1 MPRRCQRLADF
12 IEAHQQ
18 QLVLLWQEHARE
30 RLELQLD
37 ESALL
42 DHLPDFVSDLVE
54 ALRSDEGRWPHVE
67 SAKGHGRQ
75 RLKVGVDIGS
85 LTREMTLV
93 GEMVAELAEQHGE
106 IFPCN
111 DLLRLM
117 SLIGQ
122 GAAASVSA
130 YAKVRDEQLA
140 EQAAQHFSF
149 IAHEIRNPLHNA
161 RLAADVL
168 ARVPESDREQ
178 YRKRLDLAL
187 TQLENLVDDSLIEA
201 RLYGEPRLDVKPV
214 HSVALVEQA
223 HRDLLEQITE
233 KRLVVEQEVEDFT
246 IEADPTL
253 LGSALVNLMRNAVKF
268 TRESGRIV
276 VTARHGKGS
285 AAFAVRDECGGIPED
300 FVPKLF
306 KHFSQ
311 ARSEKG
317 GSGLGL
323 LIVKQAV
330 EAHGGTV
337 TVENEPGRG
346 CCFRLELPR
355 QQPEQAAATKAR
367 REK

>member
-1 MPRRCQRLADF
+1 MPRSCRRLADF
-12 IEAHQQ
+12 IEAHKQ

-30 RLELQLD
+30 RLELELE

-54 ALRSDEGRWPHVE
+54 ALRSDQGEWPHVE

-75 RLKVGVDIGS
+75 RLKVGIDIGS

-93 GEMVAELAEQHGE
+93 GETVAELADQHGE
-106 IFPCN
+106 VFSHN

-117 SLIGQ
+117 SLIGL

-130 YAKVRDEQLA
+130 YAEVRDEQLA
-140 EQAAQHFSF
+140 EQAARHFAF

-178 YRKRLDLAL
+178 HQKRLERAL

-201 RLYGEPRLDVKPV
+201 RLYGEPRLHVKSLRAV
-214 HSVALVEQA
+214 DLVEEA
-223 HRDLLEQITE
+223 HGDLLGQITE
-233 KRLVVEQEVEDFT
+233 KRLVLEQEVEDFAL
-246 IEADPTL
+246 EADRTL
-253 LGSALVNLMRNAVKF
+253 LSSALVNLMRNAVKF
-268 TRESGRIV
+268 TRAGGRIV
-276 VTARHGKGS
+276 VTARHSNGS
-285 AAFAVRDECGGIPED
+285 AVFAVRDECGGIAED
-300 FVPKLF
+300 FMPRLF
-306 KHFSQ
+306 KPFSQ

-337 TVENEPGRG
+337 TIQNEPGRG
-346 CCFRLELPR
+346 CCFQIELPR
-355 QQPEQAAATKAR
+355 QQPV
-367 REK
+367 